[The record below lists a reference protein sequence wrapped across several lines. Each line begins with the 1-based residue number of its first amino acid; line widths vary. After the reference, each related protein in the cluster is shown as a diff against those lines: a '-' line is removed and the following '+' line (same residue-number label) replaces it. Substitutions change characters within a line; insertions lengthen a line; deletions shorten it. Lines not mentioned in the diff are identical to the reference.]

1 VCAPG
6 ASSHLG
12 QPISLPYLSSLSP
25 PCSLC
30 TSSRPH
36 DARPCPAPARDAP
49 RDSAERAPTPP
60 RTRPRPKPRPTRCSD
75 REPTPR
81 PPRPKPR
88 ASVRSPPLMERQLL
102 RFFLLPLFLS
112 LVTDA
117 LTTFEDRRHPHELP
131 CRLSLSP
138 PSLCKRAAEL
148 SLQSPLPE
156 LALLSSSPRSP
167 SLVHCSSSEVAVH
180 RRSSP
185 EFTGARR
192 SSPEPRTR
200 QPKTEPCSSPSGRN
214 PVEPSPSHAR
224 TQG

>member
-1 VCAPG
+1 MRPATPPSEPLRHPG
-6 ASSHLG
+6 RD
-12 QPISLPYLSSLSP
+12 PDR
-25 PCSLC
+25 
-30 TSSRPH
+30 SR
-36 DARPCPAPARDAP
+36 ARPDV
-49 RDSAERAPTPP
+49 PTA
-60 RTRPRPKPRPTRCSD
+60 
-75 REPTPR
+75 
-81 PPRPKPR
+81 RPKPR
-88 ASVRSPPLMERQLL
+88 ASVRSSPLMERQLL

-112 LVTDA
+112 LVTTDA
-117 LTTFEDRRHPHELP
+117 LTAFEDRRHPHELP
-131 CRLSLSP
+131 GQLSLSP

-167 SLVHCSSSEVAVH
+167 SLVHCSSPEVAVC

-192 SSPEPRTR
+192 SSSEPRTR
-200 QPKTEPCSSPSGRN
+200 HPKTEPCSSPSGRN